1 VNYYSVEGDMVY
13 DGTSYYEVTAIQQAQ
28 RQPGSLKAL
37 SALVSSAVCP
47 EGQNGF
53 FMDVTYQV
61 MDNSTP
67 PQPHQVQ
74 GLAVQEDITN
84 QKSSAGGFTGAPPD
98 TGWKSIPSATDGSGQ
113 FHDNPLGSCSPYS
126 PASYTA
132 TQLIGLGNGATVLRT
147 NLLNFYVT
155 GPGKGILTNGSD
167 ATVGQ

>member
-53 FMDVTYQV
+53 FMNVTYQV

-84 QKSSAGGFTGAPPD
+84 
-98 TGWKSIPSATDGSGQ
+98 
-113 FHDNPLGSCSPYS
+113 
-126 PASYTA
+126 
-132 TQLIGLGNGATVLRT
+132 R
-147 NLLNFYVT
+147 LLSRIC
-155 GPGKGILTNGSD
+155 GGILARAVVPSCDKEQFPWLYRFGSRRI
-167 ATVGQ
+167 VW